1 MKWRGNPKI
10 WVAALS
16 VVSAAAGG
24 AVGFFVAQRALEQK
38 FQEQLKTE
46 VDDARAY
53 FQQMYSTPTFVA
65 EEPKKDK
72 DDEELLQA
80 VREATDEIDGMPE
93 DLVGQALSAQRS
105 YRGGK
110 EEDLAEPGDP
120 RVPPAVIVNNI
131 FANAAP
137 PGDEVLETLLKNRD
151 TNFPYIIT
159 KEEFYQNDPDF
170 EQKKFTYWQGDDIL
184 VDDQEELH
192 PIDDVERVAGE
203 DNLANESWEATSGD
217 EHVLYIRNETLD
229 PPLDLHV
236 TRSTG
241 KYAVEV
247 MAIDDG
253 EPHLHHSV
261 PRRFRT
267 RNE

>member
-1 MKWRGNPKI
+1 MRWRGNRKV

-16 VVSAAAGG
+16 IASAAAGG
-24 AVGFFVAQRALEQK
+24 AVGFLVARSALEK
-38 FQEQLKTE
+38 HYQEQLKTE
-46 VDDARAY
+46 IDDARVY
-53 FQQMYSTPTFVA
+53 FQQMYSTPTLIA
-65 EEPKKDK
+65 ETPTEE
-72 DDEELLQA
+72 DEELLEG
-80 VREATDEIDGMPE
+80 VREATDENDGMPD
-93 DLVGQALSAQRS
+93 DLVGNALSAQRS
-105 YRGGK
+105 YR
-110 EEDLAEPGDP
+110 AEYDTEPEDP
-120 RVPPAVIVNNI
+120 RVPPTPVIVNNI
-131 FANAAP
+131 FTNAAP
-137 PGDEVLETLLKNRD
+137 PGDEVLETLKAARD

-159 KEEFYQNDPDF
+159 KEEFYENEPDH

-203 DNLANESWEATSGD
+203 DNLANEDWSASSGD

-241 KYAVEV
+241 RYAVEV
-247 MAIDDG
+247 MALDDN
-253 EPHLHHSV
+253 EPHLHHSI

-267 RNE
+267 RDE